1 MNNIK
6 IAFDPKTGL
15 YMGSNQDLRSTSN
28 RKILVDGEEI
38 QNPFGTPMVVL
49 KEKPSKIISITMGK
63 NLVGWE
69 DLKTG
74 KTISPEEYNS
84 LRNELTSK
92 GTLDEDDYG
101 NYEWEFDEVEDQ
113 VNFLRFEKT
122 WIKKYTDEP
131 VISEFEIEIIEHP
144 VSEIPEIVGSFHLG
158 GNSIFDTLCTYSV
171 NSGKLFRDRCEHFG
185 LTKAKNDSEKGNVYY
200 LEDRYDNF
208 RFAKLGG
215 SYCTN
220 DETVRMVR
228 SNARGSYEELKKIH
242 EKNIEII
249 DSIISKWIS
258 KQDQKTLDVVTV
270 GKQISFLD
278 SLLSKVISL
287 DVKRADLS
295 SQRSIIQSIREN
307 LESLTSNSKQ

>member
-15 YMGSNQDLRSTSN
+15 YMGSNQDLRSVSN
-28 RKILVDGEEI
+28 RRVLVNEEEI
-38 QNPFGTPMVVL
+38 QNPFGTSMVVL

-63 NLVGWE
+63 NAVGWE

-74 KTISPEEYNS
+74 KTISHEEYNS

-92 GTLDEDDYG
+92 GTLDDD
-101 NYEWEFDEVEDQ
+101 NEWEFDEVEDQ
-113 VNFLRFEKT
+113 VNFLRFDKT
-122 WIKKYTDEP
+122 WTRKYTDEP

-144 VSEIPEIVGSFHLG
+144 VSEIPEIVGSFHAG
-158 GNSIFDTLCTYSV
+158 GNSIFDTVCTYSV

-220 DETVRMVR
+220 DESVRMVR
-228 SNARGSYEELKKIH
+228 ASARGSYEELKRVH
-242 EKNIEII
+242 EKNIEIV

-258 KQDQKTLDVVTV
+258 KQDQKTLDIVTV

-278 SLLSKVISL
+278 SILSKVISL

-307 LESLTSNSKQ
+307 LESLTSNSK